1 MKTSS
6 IRALLVDDEML
17 ARLALRQAMASHP
30 DVTIVGECGNA
41 AEARQA
47 IEALQP
53 DLLFLDIQ
61 MPDIDGFG
69 FLRALKQG
77 TVPMVV
83 FATAYGQHA
92 LRAFDANALDYLLKP
107 IDQDRFDQM
116 MTRVRRHWHGREV
129 AGAHG
134 QSSQSRAGAGVG
146 VGEWLTRVSVKVGEH
161 IRVIAASEI
170 DWIEAN
176 GNYVCIHTGA
186 ATYLHRETLRRL
198 QDRLDPARFLR
209 VHRAV
214 LVNVE
219 RVREVHPLFNGNAEL
234 VLHGGTRI
242 GLSRRFRE
250 QARRVLGLR

>member
-1 MKTSS
+1 MKTSP

-17 ARLALRQAMASHP
+17 ARLALRQALASHP

-53 DLLFLDIQ
+53 DLIFLDIQ
-61 MPDIDGFG
+61 MPDVDGFK
-69 FLRALKQG
+69 FLQELKRGAL
-77 TVPMVV
+77 PMVV

-107 IDQDRFDQM
+107 IDQDRFDQT
-116 MTRVRRHWHGREV
+116 MTRVRMHWHGREA
-129 AGAHG
+129 AGPQAA
-134 QSSQSRAGAGVG
+134 SSQPRAGT
-146 VGEWLTRVSVKVGEH
+146 GEWLTRVSVKVGEH
-161 IRVIAASEI
+161 IRVIATGEI

-176 GNYVCIHTGA
+176 GNYVCIHAGA
-186 ATYLHRETLRRL
+186 TTYLHRETLREL
-198 QDRLDPARFLR
+198 QDRLDPGRFLR

-214 LVNVE
+214 LVNVD

-234 VLHGGTRI
+234 VLHDGTRI

>member
-1 MKTSS
+1 MRTSP

-17 ARLALRQAMASHP
+17 ARLALRQALASHP
-30 DVTIVGECGNA
+30 DVTVVGECGNA

-47 IEALQP
+47 IEALKP
-53 DLLFLDIQ
+53 DLIFLDIR
-61 MPDIDGFG
+61 MPDIDGFK
-69 FLRALKQG
+69 FLHELQPD
-77 TVPMVV
+77 TLPMVV
-83 FATAYGQHA
+83 FATAYAQHA

-116 MTRVRRHWHGREV
+116 MTRVRLHWHGREA
-129 AGAHG
+129 AGAPG
-134 QSSQSRAGAGVG
+134 LASRPRAGT
-146 VGEWLTRVSVKVGEH
+146 GEWLTRVSVKVGEH
-161 IRVIAASEI
+161 IRVIASGEI

-176 GNYVCIHTGA
+176 GNYVCIHAGA
-186 ATYLHRETLRRL
+186 TTYLHRETLRQL

-214 LVNVE
+214 LVNID

-234 VLHGGTRI
+234 VLHDGTRI